1 MLDNEIKILRDYL
14 KKGDAEIEFE
24 ERSID
29 DQIEKETTQFFS
41 QYEGQEVDE
50 SLRNEF
56 RKSIANIYRKKTRM
70 KKAVLAEIA
79 SQISS
84 IEGEYLAGSM

>member
-70 KKAVLAEIA
+70 KKAVLTEIA

-84 IEGEYLAGSM
+84 IELEYLTNST

>member
-14 KKGDAEIEFE
+14 KKGDAEIESE
-24 ERSID
+24 EKSID
-29 DQIEKETTQFFS
+29 DQIDKETTQFFS